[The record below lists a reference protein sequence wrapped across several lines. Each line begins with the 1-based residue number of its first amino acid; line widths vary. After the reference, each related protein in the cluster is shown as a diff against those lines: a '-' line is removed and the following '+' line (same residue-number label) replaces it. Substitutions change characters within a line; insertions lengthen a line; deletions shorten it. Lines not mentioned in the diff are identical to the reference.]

1 VNTELIELARKYVEE
16 ECKKESNFFG
26 ISAYNYHFV
35 STVRYARQLARE
47 AGANEEIVAIAAWLH
62 DIGSIMGDYE
72 NHHTSGAEIAE
83 RFLAGQGYPKDK
95 TEAVKHCIIAHR
107 GSKDIPRK
115 TVEAECIANADAM
128 SHFDNIGS
136 LFNLALVTRKL
147 ETEEAVKFVRGKLDR
162 SYKKLTLRAKIIIK
176 PKYEA
181 AMLLLK

>member
-1 VNTELIELARKYVEE
+1 
-16 ECKKESNFFG
+16 
-26 ISAYNYHFV
+26 
-35 STVRYARQLARE
+35 
-47 AGANEEIVAIAAWLH
+47 
-62 DIGSIMGDYE
+62 
-72 NHHTSGAEIAE
+72 
-83 RFLAGQGYPKDK
+83 
-95 TEAVKHCIIAHR
+95 
-107 GSKDIPRK
+107 
-115 TVEAECIANADAM
+115 M